1 MDYTT
6 ELRLIRANLGEN
18 PTDQATHLID
28 DDTLKIW
35 LDERDGSPN
44 WATHKALLTIA
55 MSEALLSKK
64 ITTQDLSTDGPAVAA
79 SLMKLADYYKAQAD
93 TEAGETYFA
102 AYVPD
107 AEERRREAEERRVYG
122 DIEWF

>member
-1 MDYTT
+1 MDYAT

-18 PTDQATHLID
+18 PADESTHLID

-35 LDERDGSPN
+35 LDERDGSSN

-102 AYVPD
+102 AYVAD
-107 AEERRREAEERRVYG
+107 EVGRRREAEERRVYG
-122 DIEWF
+122 GIEWF